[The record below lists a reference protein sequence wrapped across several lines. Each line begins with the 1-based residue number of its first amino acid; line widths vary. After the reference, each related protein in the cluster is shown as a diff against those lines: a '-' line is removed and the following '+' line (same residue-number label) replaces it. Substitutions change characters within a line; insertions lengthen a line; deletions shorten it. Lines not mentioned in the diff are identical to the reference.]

1 MIFIAFKLTCV
12 ARNFVINVRK
22 LVYNLL
28 SRLVMLHVKATYDMM
43 INNLYLYDKLA
54 INRDRFIFI
63 RSAYCIIVLFNN
75 RYAISFT

>member
-1 MIFIAFKLTCV
+1 
-12 ARNFVINVRK
+12 
-22 LVYNLL
+22 
-28 SRLVMLHVKATYDMM
+28 MLHVKATYDMM

-54 INRDRFIFI
+54 INQDRFIFI